1 MKKKILGILLSLS
14 LIVSLVPASVFADED
29 PMIMGDV
36 DLDSMVTFNDA
47 VLLQKYLED
56 DADLNDIQIKVADI
70 NGDGEVNYSDLT
82 KLQSNLNLPE
92 SSITVIDGNASV
104 ARTEV
109 NKAAYNTKVTIT
121 ANAPSS
127 GKKFIRWEVEHNSV
141 SLADAFSATTSFVMP
156 DKDVKIAAVFEASP
170 EAEEITLT
178 IPYKTTV
185 VQKGNV
191 KPGKTTFNLEFINGD
206 GTLMNIGEEGSFENV
221 KVKASVTTNGAG
233 NYSAKMTITGSV
245 DQLEDLL
252 GEGAYVRQIDAGKE
266 GWKYD
271 DAVWAL
277 FMIENSG
284 NEDGEIAEMAVSD
297 GTDADG
303 AAGYSAVIYPT
314 TYEDKEYSI
323 VWTPSD
329 MSFENVYDVSTDLEY
344 DGAESG
350 DSDKDSGSDADKSA
364 KTGDDTNL
372 ALLFALL
379 GLSAAGLVGTGVY
392 GRRKVDSHMK

>member
-1 MKKKILGILLSLS
+1 MKKKFLGILLSLS
-14 LIVSLVPASVFADED
+14 LIVSLVPASVFADD
-29 PMIMGDV
+29 SLRGDLNGDGKVDTKDV
-36 DLDSMVTFNDA
+36 DL
-47 VLLQKYLED
+47 LQQYLEG
-56 DADLNDIQIKVADI
+56 DADLNDMQKKVADMDDNDVIDI
-70 NGDGEVNYSDLT
+70 NDLT
-82 KLQSNLNLPE
+82 ALQEQLKLAIFNVNVE
-92 SSITVIDGNASV
+92 YGHASV

-121 ANAPSS
+121 AEAPSP
-127 GKKFIRWEVEHNSV
+127 GMKFIRWEVEHNSV

-156 DKDVKIAAVFEASP
+156 DKDVKIAAVFETSP
-170 EAEEITLT
+170 ESEEITLT

-185 VQKGNV
+185 VQAGNV

-206 GTLMNIGEEGSFENV
+206 GTPMNIGEEGSFENV

-233 NYSAKMTITGSV
+233 NYSAKMTITGTFK
-245 DQLEDLL
+245 QLNDLL

-277 FMIENSG
+277 FMKKNSG

-303 AAGYSAVIYPT
+303 SAGYSAVIYPT

-329 MSFENVYDVSTDLEY
+329 MSFENVYDVSTDVEY
-344 DGAESG
+344 DGTEGG
-350 DSDKDSGSDADKSA
+350 DSNKESGSDADKSS

>member
-1 MKKKILGILLSLS
+1 MKKKFLGILLSLS
-14 LIVSLVPASVFADED
+14 LIVSLVPASVFADD
-29 PMIMGDV
+29 SLRGDLNGDGKVDTKDV
-36 DLDSMVTFNDA
+36 DL
-47 VLLQKYLED
+47 LQQYLEG
-56 DADLNDIQIKVADI
+56 DADLNDMQKKVADMDDNDVIDI
-70 NGDGEVNYSDLT
+70 NDLT
-82 KLQSNLNLPE
+82 ALQEQLKLAIFNVNVE
-92 SSITVIDGNASV
+92 YGHASV

-121 ANAPSS
+121 AEAPFP
-127 GKKFIRWEVEHNSV
+127 GMKFIRWEVEHNSV

-156 DKDVKIAAVFEASP
+156 DKDVKIAAVFETSP
-170 EAEEITLT
+170 ESEEITLT

-185 VQKGNV
+185 VQAGNV

-206 GTLMNIGEEGSFENV
+206 GTPMNIGEEGSFENV

-233 NYSAKMTITGSV
+233 NYSAKMTITGTFK
-245 DQLEDLL
+245 QLNDLL

-277 FMIENSG
+277 FMKKNSG

-303 AAGYSAVIYPT
+303 SAGYSAVIYPT

-329 MSFENVYDVSTDLEY
+329 MSFENVYDVSTDVEY
-344 DGAESG
+344 DGTEGG
-350 DSDKDSGSDADKSA
+350 DSNKDSGSDADKSS

>member
-1 MKKKILGILLSLS
+1 MKKKFLGILLSLS
-14 LIVSLVPASVFADED
+14 LIVSLVPASVFADD
-29 PMIMGDV
+29 SLRGDLNGDGKVDTKDV
-36 DLDSMVTFNDA
+36 DL
-47 VLLQKYLED
+47 LQQYLEG
-56 DADLNDIQIKVADI
+56 DADLNDMQKKVADMDDNDVIDI
-70 NGDGEVNYSDLT
+70 NDLT
-82 KLQSNLNLPE
+82 ALQEQLKLAIFNVNVE
-92 SSITVIDGNASV
+92 YGHASV

-121 ANAPSS
+121 AEAPSP
-127 GKKFIRWEVEHNSV
+127 GMKFIRWEVEHNSV

-156 DKDVKIAAVFEASP
+156 DKDVKIAAVFETSP
-170 EAEEITLT
+170 ESEEITLT

-185 VQKGNV
+185 VQAGNV

-206 GTLMNIGEEGSFENV
+206 GTPMNIGEEGSFENV

-233 NYSAKMTITGSV
+233 NYSAKMTITGTFK
-245 DQLEDLL
+245 QLNDLL

-277 FMIENSG
+277 FMKKNSG

-303 AAGYSAVIYPT
+303 SAGYSAVIYPT

-329 MSFENVYDVSTDLEY
+329 MSFENVYDVSTDVEY
-344 DGAESG
+344 DGTEGG
-350 DSDKDSGSDADKSA
+350 DSNKDSGSDADKSS

>member
-1 MKKKILGILLSLS
+1 MKKKFLGILLSLC
-14 LIVSLVPASVFADED
+14 LVVSLVPAAVFAYDSLRGD
-29 PMIMGDV
+29 LNGDGKVDTKDV
-36 DLDSMVTFNDA
+36 DL
-47 VLLQKYLED
+47 LQQYLEG
-56 DADLNDIQIKVADI
+56 DADLNDMQKKVADMDDNDVIDI
-70 NGDGEVNYSDLT
+70 NDLT
-82 KLQSNLNLPE
+82 ALQEQLKLAIFNVNVE
-92 SSITVIDGNASV
+92 YGHASV

-121 ANAPSS
+121 AEAPSP
-127 GKKFIRWEVEHNSV
+127 GMKFIRWEVEHNSV

-156 DKDVKIAAVFEASP
+156 DKDVKIAAVFETSP
-170 EAEEITLT
+170 ESEEITLT

-185 VQKGNV
+185 VQAGNV

-206 GTLMNIGEEGSFENV
+206 GTPMNIGEEGSFENV

-233 NYSAKMTITGSV
+233 NYSAKMTITGTFK
-245 DQLEDLL
+245 QLNDLL

-277 FMIENSG
+277 FMKKNSG

-303 AAGYSAVIYPT
+303 SAGYSAVIYPT

-329 MSFENVYDVSTDLEY
+329 MSFENVYDVSTDVEY
-344 DGAESG
+344 DGTEGG
-350 DSDKDSGSDADKSA
+350 DSNKDSGSDADKSS